1 MSQEQF
7 RAAIESRFELGMSDD
22 DWRQFMNIVPLDGE
36 GMVPYAQFMSRF
48 DTK

>member
-7 RAAIESRFELGMSDD
+7 RAAIESRFELGMSDEE
-22 DWRQFMNIVPLDGE
+22 WEQFLSSVPLDND
-36 GMVPYAQFMSRF
+36 GMVLYVQFMSRF

>member
-7 RAAIESRFELGMSDD
+7 RAAIESRFELGMSDGE
-22 DWRQFMNIVPLDGE
+22 WEQFISTVPLDGE
-36 GMVPYAQFMSRF
+36 GMVQYVQFMSRF